1 VDSNIRSHV
10 GYSANYWRLPAK
22 PFKKHRAYDW
32 PDTGASLILIS
43 LLLLGLWAV
52 VWAVVA
58 SLI

>member
-10 GYSANYWRLPAK
+10 GYSANCWRLPAK

-43 LLLLGLWAV
+43 YYSGSGQWSGRLWPH
-52 VWAVVA
+52 
-58 SLI
+58 